1 MTRRTVPGA
10 APCRPTF
17 VAFHAHPD
25 DEAIFTGGT
34 LALARATGWRTVVV
48 FATGGELGAE
58 PGADPAAV
66 ALARRREAERAGEIL
81 GVDAVEFLGFRD
93 SGMAGSARNHDPG
106 CLAAA
111 AGAEVAE
118 RLARVLGRHDATALS
133 SYDPR
138 GIYGHPDHL
147 VVHRIARRLHEAGA
161 VGELYEATLD
171 PLALREQRD
180 ELVGS
185 GRLDDAAW
193 PEHTIDQLGAPVGAP
208 MALDVTDVLDTKRR
222 SIAAH
227 ASQVLVDDFM
237 GIPAGAFERI
247 ISREWFLT
255 HGTGRLLAE
264 LGGNSR

>member
-1 MTRRTVPGA
+1 MTRRPSQQGA
-10 APCRPTF
+10 RCRPTF

-34 LALARATGWRTVVV
+34 LALARAAGWRTVVV

-66 ALARRREAERAGEIL
+66 ARARRREAGRAGEIL

-93 SGMAGSARNHDPG
+93 SGMAGSPRNHDPG

-111 AGAEVAE
+111 AGTEVAE
-118 RLARVLGRHDATALS
+118 RLARVLERHGATALS

-138 GIYGHPDHL
+138 GVYGHPDHL
-147 VVHRIARRLHEAGA
+147 VVHRIARRLHQAGA
-161 VGELYEATLD
+161 VAELYEATLD

-180 ELVGS
+180 ELVDT
-185 GRLDDAAW
+185 GRLTGAAW
-193 PEHTIDQLGAPVGAP
+193 PADTIDRLGAPAGA
-208 MALDVTDVLDTKRR
+208 AGAAVAVDVSDVLDTKRR

-227 ASQVLVDDFM
+227 GSQVLVGDFM
-237 GIPAGAFERI
+237 GIPAGAFERL
-247 ISREWFLT
+247 ISREWFLCA
-255 HGTGRLLAE
+255 GPGRLLA
-264 LGGNSR
+264 SVAP